1 VDKSDDAV
9 LDVVGLQAID
19 ADMDR
24 MDQVFANLLHG
35 TWIPTRGGKQEWCGS
50 STGQRDGTS

>member
-1 VDKSDDAV
+1 MAAI

-19 ADMDR
+19 ADMDP

>member
-1 VDKSDDAV
+1 

-19 ADMDR
+19 AAMDR

-35 TWIPTRGGKQEWCGS
+35 TWIWTRGGK
-50 STGQRDGTS
+50 